1 MAAFDNT
8 SLAIANSWLDP
19 QLEAYLGYSLF
30 DDVRSA
36 ATPYDKRSRCFY
48 HLPQQLRGSL
58 CGAGEGGETA
68 KVAADYTDKEIEK
81 PRRDPAVAKEKA
93 LRKGREARSA

>member
-1 MAAFDNT
+1 MVAFDNT

-36 ATPYDKRSRCFY
+36 AKPYDSRSRCSH
-48 HLPQQLRGSL
+48 HLPHQLRDIL
-58 CGAGEGGETA
+58 CGAGAGESRQTTRI
-68 KVAADYTDKEIEK
+68 KRS
-81 PRRDPAVAKEKA
+81 RR
-93 LRKGREARSA
+93 